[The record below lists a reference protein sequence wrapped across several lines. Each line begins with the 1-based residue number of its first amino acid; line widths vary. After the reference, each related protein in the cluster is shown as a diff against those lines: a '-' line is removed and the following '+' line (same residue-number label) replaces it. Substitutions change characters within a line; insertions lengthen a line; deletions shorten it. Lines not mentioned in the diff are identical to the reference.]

1 MKCSLGFYCET
12 KPEMVLIPM
21 KWLLRKLFFREALLP
36 LILLLFLLH
45 AFSLAATSAGDSV
58 KNFFARPSSSLNS
71 MFYLLF
77 SPNHGYF
84 TSLLRHIPSLF
95 FWRDNSQERAGME
108 RWGQSCR
115 RRRWGVPQEEPLTY
129 TGPLPV
135 PASED
140 MGCGLR
146 KLEDPEDSSP
156 GKIYSTLKRPQ
167 VETKSDIVYEYVL
180 LDFSLEGR
188 NHGNEGLKL
197 RKHSTLILFSHQL
210 HTFQCK
216 SGSETVVA
224 VHNSNSNK
232 CENFFFSQDNFHF
245 AANC

>member
-108 RWGQSCR
+108 RWGESCR

-188 NHGNEGLKL
+188 NHGNEGGSLGNIQHWFYFPISSTHFNAKADLK
-197 RKHSTLILFSHQL
+197 QL
-210 HTFQCK
+210 LQYT
-216 SGSETVVA
+216 TVI
-224 VHNSNSNK
+224 
-232 CENFFFSQDNFHF
+232 
-245 AANC
+245 

>member
-1 MKCSLGFYCET
+1 MLFCYYIAISQHFHCE
-12 KPEMVLIPM
+12 MQ
-21 KWLLRKLFFREALLP
+21 FR
-36 LILLLFLLH
+36 LLLWNKTGNGINPHEVTFKETFLQGGATAADPPPLSPPR
-45 AFSLAATSAGDSV
+45 FSLAATSAGDSV

-71 MFYLLF
+71 IFYLLF
-77 SPNHGYF
+77 SPITDILHLFYV
-84 TSLLRHIPSLF
+84 TSLPF
-95 FWRDNSQERAGME
+95 FFRRDNSQGRAGME

-188 NHGNEGLKL
+188 NHGNEG
-197 RKHSTLILFSHQL
+197 
-210 HTFQCK
+210 
-216 SGSETVVA
+216 GSLGNIQ
-224 VHNSNSNK
+224 HW
-232 CENFFFSQDNFHF
+232 F
-245 AANC
+245 

>member
-1 MKCSLGFYCET
+1 
-12 KPEMVLIPM
+12 M

-45 AFSLAATSAGDSV
+45 ASV
-58 KNFFARPSSSLNS
+58 LQPLQREIPWR
-71 MFYLLF
+71 
-77 SPNHGYF
+77 
-84 TSLLRHIPSLF
+84 TSLLVRVLVLILCFISFFPPITDILHLFYVTSLPF
-95 FWRDNSQERAGME
+95 SFGETARRSEQGWSGEDE
-108 RWGQSCR
+108 SCR

-188 NHGNEGLKL
+188 NHGNEG
-197 RKHSTLILFSHQL
+197 
-210 HTFQCK
+210 
-216 SGSETVVA
+216 GSLGNIQ
-224 VHNSNSNK
+224 HW
-232 CENFFFSQDNFHF
+232 F
-245 AANC
+245 